1 MGHRMVFDR
10 GTRDDEIKGGSLGG
24 EDRWGLQEM
33 VSDEVYCAD
42 RRSSFMDAGVVN
54 RDELCQ
60 VIDNLPENHSRKA
73 EVLMEKAGVMGWR
86 EGKVTEV
93 EKIYAE
99 ARELAHTQKTQRV
112 VHLADALH
120 ARVLGQKPRISESWK
135 FGQRVDPKHLPEADQ
150 KWFGNDLKTW
160 KEAAA
165 KSLLNRSK
173 S

>member
-1 MGHRMVFDR
+1 MEHRMVFDR

-24 EDRWGLQEM
+24 EDRWRLQEV

-42 RRSSFMDAGVVN
+42 RRPSFMDAGVVN

-60 VIDNLPENHSRKA
+60 VIDNFPENHSRKA
-73 EVLMEKAGVMGWR
+73 EVLIGVMGWR
-86 EGKVTEV
+86 EGKVTEA
-93 EKIYAE
+93 EKIYANS
-99 ARELAHTQKTQRV
+99 RELAHTQKTQRV

-135 FGQRVDPKHLPEADQ
+135 FGPRVDSKHLPEADQ
-150 KWFGNDLKTW
+150 KWFGDDFKTW

-165 KSLLNRSK
+165 KSLLNRRK